1 MRVVICPGMGCDTT
15 SNWYQWFRGEMKQR
29 KYVTE
34 CVLRDFPDQPKC
46 RESKWIPFLLDDI
59 GVDRN
64 TVVVGHS
71 SGAACAMRLL
81 ESDKV
86 DGPLRGAILVAAAH
100 TDLGDEWEAQS
111 EYFNRPW
118 DWAKMK
124 TGADFIHLF
133 HGTDDHLIP
142 VREARH
148 IAEMMDNNNFQ
159 YSELPGKGHFFYPW
173 QELLDVMD
181 QRFGADV

>member
-1 MRVVICPGMGCDTT
+1 
-15 SNWYQWFRGEMKQR
+15 
-29 KYVTE
+29 
-34 CVLRDFPDQPKC
+34 
-46 RESKWIPFLLDDI
+46 
-59 GVDRN
+59 
-64 TVVVGHS
+64 
-71 SGAACAMRLL
+71 MRLL

-124 TGADFIHLF
+124 NGADFIHLF

-148 IAEMMDNNNFQ
+148 VSEMLEGDNFE
-159 YSELPGKGHFFYPW
+159 YSEISGKGHFFYPW

-181 QRFGADV
+181 QKFGADA